1 MTASL
6 RVKNDKYYVV
16 LTHTTDG
23 KKNQTWVSTGL
34 TVTGNEGKAR
44 QLMLDMLGE
53 KPEQA
58 APHDILFSDAVRR
71 WLEDVRHRVDEVTY
85 QGYEV
90 QARAH
95 ILPYFDELQIRLC
108 DVDGETLQ
116 TYINVKAKFGRSDG
130 HGGLSAVSLRQ
141 HKNVLNQ
148 TLKLAQRDGLIQ
160 TNPADLVVMPHAAQ
174 FTGTFYTKAQMRD
187 LLASLPYHL
196 CHRAVWSAPQ
206 RVTGAE
212 MGQHQL
218 CDANADHTAHRGS
231 GHEGRGEEQ
240 DQERIQLPQL
250 SPDRRCGMAVQNSV
264 TAGAI
269 LPQPLRQGL
278 HRQRLRV
285 YLGGRAPLLPR
296 LCESHLPQAAEEV
309 RPAPYPVSRPAPH
322 LRQHA
327 AVGGLRSEGR
337 AGVARP
343 LGHQDDRKH
352 LRPSGHTPQAFH
364 CQRFGAS
371 TAAIEAVKNK
381 KTPNP
386 FGFDA
391 PADLDSHLWS
401 EWRESNLRPLEP
413 HTNALQNHWIY
424 VGILYDFCFIRSAVG
439 SFPLFF

>member
-44 QLMLDMLGE
+44 QIMLDMLCE

-58 APHDILFSDAVRR
+58 APPDMLFSDAVRR

-95 ILPYFDELQIRLC
+95 ILPYFDDLQIRLC

-174 FTGTFYTKAQMRD
+174 FTGTFYTEAQMRD
-187 LLASLPYHL
+187 LL
-196 CHRAVWSAPQ
+196 
-206 RVTGAE
+206 T
-212 MGQHQL
+212 
-218 CDANADHTAHRGS
+218 
-231 GHEGRGEEQ
+231 
-240 DQERIQLPQL
+240 
-250 SPDRRCGMAVQNSV
+250 
-264 TAGAI
+264 
-269 LPQPLRQGL
+269 
-278 HRQRLRV
+278 
-285 YLGGRAPLLPR
+285 
-296 LCESHLPQAAEEV
+296 
-309 RPAPYPVSRPAPH
+309 
-322 LRQHA
+322 
-327 AVGGLRSEGR
+327 
-337 AGVARP
+337 
-343 LGHQDDRKH
+343 
-352 LRPSGHTPQAFH
+352 
-364 CQRFGAS
+364 
-371 TAAIEAVKNK
+371 AVKNERLY
-381 KTPNP
+381 PI
-386 FGFDA
+386 
-391 PADLDSHLWS
+391 
-401 EWRESNLRPLEP
+401 
-413 HTNALQNHWIY
+413 IY
-424 VGILYDFCFIRSAVG
+424 VTALYGLRRSEVLGLKWSSIDFERKSITINHKVTEQLVNGKYVPVVSDVMKNKTSCRTLPLIPAVEEELLKQKEKQQLYRKLFKKSYSTEYLDFVCTDQEGKLIRPNFVTEHFDWLLTKYGLKHIRFHDLRHSCASLMVMNGVSMKQVQEWLGHSTFSTTADIYAHLDYKSKQGSAGVIANLLG
-439 SFPLFF
+439 ESKLPK